1 MFILNEIISHIF
13 TVYRGDVKCVLLII
27 SCFVFVNGQIIF
39 LFCMIKSFNCVV
51 ILLYFSTHRESYL
64 ITFSSPVTGIKSWH
78 CTFLQTTDIS
88 NLDFYIHVILNS
100 DNMYVS

>member
-1 MFILNEIISHIF
+1 MCFID
-13 TVYRGDVKCVLLII
+13 YLLFCLCEW
-27 SCFVFVNGQIIF
+27 SNSFF